1 MDEPS
6 GGRLERPEACALV
19 ELTPAGWSDLARCRA
34 LARLQ
39 RWTDTPAMEEMSLYD

>member
-1 MDEPS
+1 MNELSVTRP
-6 GGRLERPEACALV
+6 ERPEGWTLV
-19 ELTPAGWSDLARCRA
+19 PMTPAGWSDLARCRA